1 MKKIFYLL
9 FLLTLTSELFA
20 QTFGTSQTPVSNVS
34 AFSARHNQKIVNGNP
49 AFVYL
54 DATSRLMYVRAT
66 NAAGTAW
73 GTPVVLETAA
83 SSFGNSNLEIING
96 KPAVAYSITGSSI
109 DVRFKTAID
118 ANGDTWNSFVTVN
131 SSLLTQSDVTL
142 CNLNNRAAIA
152 FRYNSNGTIYY
163 SLSNTTLNSFGSP
176 VLVASAVSANH
187 INIKVV
193 NSNPAISYQNSTNQ
207 DLHFVR
213 SNDANGSAWGGIV
226 TVDALGNAGNSSSLE
241 IVNGNPALAYVSD
254 NNLGTNYRE
263 LRYIRANDVNGST
276 WGSPQTLHAEANNE
290 IGYYASLSIINGVPA
305 IAYQHGT
312 TGDLMYIKAS
322 DSNGSVWG
330 SPVVVDNS
338 IGLNAGKNISLTQI
352 GTRASIA
359 YLNKA
364 GINGSTGDAK
374 YIQESQRYYVK
385 ANATGTNNGSSWANA
400 FTSLQSALAV
410 AASGDEVWVAAGT
423 YKPHA
428 SSRSTSFVIPSGLKV
443 YGGFAGNESTLASRN
458 MTLINTTNQTTLSGD
473 LSGNDAGLN
482 NRSENSYRVVTFLN
496 AVSTTTLDGFRI
508 LGGNNTL
515 GEVTAGFGGGI
526 YNNGSGSG
534 KSSNPT
540 IANCTITYCSAFLG
554 GGMYND
560 GTNGGN
566 ASPSITN
573 CIFIS
578 NSADDSGA
586 GLANYGTSGNSSP
599 TISRCSFIGNS
610 SVFNSGAINNHGE
623 SGICSPTI
631 TNCVFM
637 GNYAANNGGAMVNTG
652 TNGGTCI
659 PNITNCSFSGN
670 SATGVGGVIRNNAAN
685 PVIKNSIMWGNSS
698 IFDNNGGSVTATY
711 SIVEGGYTGTG
722 NLSTNPLFVSLPSF
736 ASAPTI
742 TGDLHLTA
750 SSPAINK
757 GTNTGAPTTDLDG
770 NTRPFTGTITDMGAY
785 EFQGLGGCT
794 QVATATETMTW
805 NGSISTDWNN
815 PCNWSPNGIPGAGN
829 FVLIPT
835 GLTKYPIVDNNVSM
849 TQLSINEG
857 ASLTVNASKTL
868 TLVGNGS
875 SQSSCN
881 GTINNNGT
889 ISITQNSTNNPII
902 FATNGVLN
910 NNLGATFTIVTTSN
924 SGLICNNNA
933 LINNFGTLN
942 VTGGSISLYLYTAHS
957 ASELVKN
964 YGTMNLSGNIEKNAN
979 TFRNYACGK
988 IYLNVG
994 DFYNRNSDVINEGY
1008 LFVANLV
1015 NNISGNFTNNGVL
1028 KYNTSLGNITNT
1040 GNGAVIVKNTP
1051 TPIFTY
1057 GGTYDGVVNGIFT
1070 NVGATTSA
1078 GTFTAPNTF
1087 MPSGL
1092 PVGSQ
1097 TLYAKITPSGGACS
1111 YVVPFTYNY
1120 AAPPTLTA
1128 GAVTNAPTCNGNG
1141 SIAFTTT
1148 NVPNGNYSLFFTPSG
1163 TATAT
1168 TSPQTVTVTNNAFTL
1183 AVKSGS
1189 YNDFSMNV
1197 AGQIA
1202 STGTLTPAK
1211 TVSSPVPLF
1220 QPSGSVTNPTTCGGS
1235 NGIIPFTASGTGI
1248 PDGTYSLS
1256 FTPTGTGATSSP
1268 QNVTVSANA
1277 FSLTGLKAGNYS
1289 NFQMTVLGCGSISS
1303 FQRTLTDPTPPTL
1316 TAGTSVNPT
1325 TCGGTGSVAF
1335 TSTNL
1340 PNGTYSL
1347 SFTVTGA
1354 GATTSPQS
1362 ITVSGN
1368 AFTLTGLKAGTYSD
1382 FSVTSSGCTGSVAT
1396 SKVIADPAAP
1406 TLTAGTAT
1414 NPTTC
1419 GGANGSIPFT
1429 STNLPNGTYSLSFT
1443 ATGAGATTSPQSI
1456 TVSGNAFTLTGLK
1469 AGTYS
1474 AFSVTSAGCT
1484 GTVATSKILTD
1495 PAAPTLT
1502 VGTSTNPT
1510 TCGGANGSIPFT
1522 STNLPN
1528 GTYSLSFTAT
1538 GAGATTS
1545 PQSITVLSNAFTLT
1559 GLKAGTY
1566 SAFSVTNVGC
1576 TGTAATSKVLAD
1588 PATPTL
1594 TVGTS
1599 VNPST
1604 CGGANGS
1611 IPFTST
1617 NLPNG
1622 TYSLSF
1628 TATGTGATTSPQSV
1642 TVSGNAFSLTGLKAG
1657 TYSNFSLTTL
1667 AGCTGT
1673 VATPKTLTDPTAPTL
1688 TAGTATNPT
1697 TCGGTGSIAFTS
1709 TNLPNG
1715 TYSLSF
1721 TGTGSPKNVTV
1732 SANTFTLSGLTAGT
1746 YSNFFLTTAAGCTGT
1761 VATPKTLAD
1770 PASPTLV
1777 AGTSV
1782 NPTTCGGVNGSI
1794 PFTSTNLPN
1803 GTYSLSFTSTGTGAT
1818 TSPQNITVSA
1828 NAFSLTG
1835 LKAGNYSNF
1844 SLTTLAG
1851 CTGTVA
1857 TSKVLTD
1864 PAAPTLTA
1872 GTSVNPTTCGG
1883 TNGSIPFT
1891 STNLPN
1897 GTYSLSFTATGTGAT
1912 TSPKSITV
1920 SANTFSLTGLKAGTY
1935 SNFSVTSAGCTGSD
1949 AISKILTDPATP
1961 TISAGTVVNPATCG
1975 ATGSIPFTATNLPNG
1990 TYSLSFT
1997 ATGTGATSSPRNVTV
2012 ASNAF
2017 SLTGLSVGSYS
2028 NFSLTSTGCIGTDAT
2043 SKTIVNPI
2051 TPTLVA
2057 GTAVNP
2063 TSCGGTDG
2071 AIPFTTNL
2079 PDGTYSLTY
2088 TGTGSPKSIT
2098 VSSGA
2103 FTLGTLGSGGY
2114 SNFSVTNNGCIG
2126 TLITSKSL
2134 SDPAAPVLTLGATTN
2149 PSACNLAD
2157 GSIAFTTTNI
2167 ADGTYSLNYSG
2178 AGNPKSVTVSA
2189 NAFTLSGLSD
2199 GVYSNFSITN
2209 ESGCTGSLSSSVTLV
2224 DLALP
2229 VLTVGTATNPTTCA
2243 GTQGTIAFTTANL
2256 PDGTYSLTFSSTG
2269 TPSPQNITVAS
2280 NAFTLSGLSAG
2291 TYNNFS
2297 VTRLGCT
2304 GSVSTSKVLVD
2315 PATPTVTAGV
2325 SASPSTCAGTDG
2337 SINFTTTNLANGTYS
2352 LSFIST
2358 GTVSP
2363 KNVTVTNNV
2372 FTLSGLT
2379 AGNYS
2384 NFSITNNGCSGT
2396 DATLKTLTDPPSITL
2411 AVGSSTNPTTCAG
2424 TNGSINFTTTN
2435 LPNGTYTLTY
2445 TGAGSPK
2452 TVTVATNAF
2461 TISDLSAGAYSNFS
2475 ITYLGCTGSDAQT
2488 KTLFDP
2494 ESATI
2499 TAGTVSSP
2507 STCNGTDG
2515 SIAFTATNLPDGNY
2529 SLAYT
2534 GTGSPQTV
2542 TVSGNTFTLTG
2553 LSAGSYSNFSL
2564 VSSGCT
2570 AIDPSTKSLV
2580 APTTP
2585 TLTAGTV
2592 TNPSTCNGTDGSIAF
2607 TTNLADGTYSLA
2619 YTGAGS
2625 PQNITVVSGTF
2636 TLTGLQDGVYTNF
2649 SIINNGCT
2657 AIDATSKTL
2666 VDPATPTLTAGTV
2679 INPSTCNGTDGS
2691 ITFTTNLADGTYSLA
2706 YTGAGSPQNITVASG
2721 AFTLM
2726 GLQDGVYTNF
2736 SIISNGCTAIDAT
2749 SKTLVDPATPTLTV
2763 GTVTNPSTCSGA
2775 DGTIAFTTS
2784 LADGTYSLVYTGAGS
2799 PQNITVASG
2808 AFTLTGLQDGI
2819 YANFSITSSGCVA
2832 VASTSK
2838 TLVDPAIPTL
2848 TAGTVTNPS
2857 ICSGTDGTIAF
2868 TTSLPD
2874 GTYSLNYTGVGSP
2887 KTITVVGGA
2896 FSLTGL
2902 SSGTYSGFAVSTN
2915 GCTGTDATAKT
2926 LTDPAAPTLTAGTVT
2941 NPTTCLSSDGKIAFT
2956 TSLPNGT
2963 YTLNYTGTGSPKN
2976 ITVLSGVFELTG
2988 LSDGTFSGF
2997 SVSINGCTGTDA
3009 TTKSLTDPAAP
3020 TLTAGTVTNPSTCL
3034 SADGSIAF
3042 TTSLPNGNYT
3052 LNYTGAGSPKSIT
3065 VVSGAF
3071 TLSGLPDGVFSGFS
3085 VTTGGCTGLASSSIT
3100 LTDPATP
3107 TITAGTVINP
3117 SACNGTDGSIAFTTT
3132 LPNGNYTLN
3141 YTGSG
3146 SPKTVTVVSGTF
3158 TLSGLLSGDYSGF
3171 SVTAGGCVGIDNT
3184 TKRLVNPNSP
3194 TISVGTA
3201 TNPSTC
3207 SGTGSIEF
3215 TTNLPNGTY
3224 NLTYTGSGSPM
3235 SVTVNDGTFTLSG
3248 LLAGTYSNFSI
3259 DNNLGCIG
3267 TDATSKTLADPLT
3280 PTLTIGTQ
3288 TNPSTC
3294 SGNDGSIAFTTNLP
3308 NGTYNLAYTGTGS
3321 PKSVTVSSGAFSLSG
3336 LSAGTYENFVIT
3348 VNGCVGNETSLIV
3361 LSDPTPQTVRAGSN
3375 SAICSGSTLTLTS
3388 DISSAVYQWN
3398 GPNNFTSTEQNPN
3411 IVTATTLASGIY
3423 TLQVTV
3429 SGCTSTSTVE
3439 VFVNPVPTTP
3449 TPNAVAP
3456 IAMGSSATLTA
3467 TGCAGTLRWYLS
3479 ANDNEVTN
3487 PVSPTTATDYYAKC
3501 EIIQNGTS
3509 CLSDKSVNVTVGVIA
3524 VQIVYVNATNT
3535 NSTQDGTTWATAYA
3549 DLSLALANARTI
3561 TNTPVEVWVAKG
3573 TYKPTSTINRFIAFN
3588 IPSGVKVYGGFNANE
3603 TSMTQRD
3610 VNSNTTIL
3618 SGEIGNQNTINDNSY
3633 HVVVFDGV
3641 SQETRLDGFT
3651 ITKGNAD
3658 FDARLAVNFPMTSA
3672 PLTTTQT
3679 RGGGIDLENGSSP
3692 SIVNCT
3698 IVANAAVSGGGIFA
3712 GDNSIP
3718 SISFCKITGNQ
3729 ATFGSAMYVQ
3739 DASNLTVNNTLI
3751 AGNRGIGAVY
3761 NNLANP
3767 VLTNCT
3773 LAGNGG
3779 YNGGIF
3785 NANSQP
3791 RIKNSI
3797 LWGNSAPFND
3807 TQSIITYSIV
3817 QNGYQGV
3824 GNLNYDPQFVAP
3836 TPDGLSP
3843 NSNGDY
3849 HIKANSLAIDRGDN
3863 ETISLTDKDLDENLR
3878 RYNGGSVDMGAYE
3891 YQGNPTATLVIS
3903 VASGN
3908 WESNSTWDIGRV
3920 PTLGDY
3926 VIIDQNHT
3934 ISLSTE
3940 ANAKNLEYRGSG
3952 TIQFKSNNSKIN
3964 LGL

>member
-1 MKKIFYLL
+1 MKKLFYLL
-9 FLLTLTSELFA
+9 MALLISQNLLAVDKTWTGATSTAWATASNWSPSGVPTSSDVVYVPNVTNKPVIASGTTANALQIVIQPSSSLTINSGGILSMLNVPYASTQRVIDVKSSATLTNN
-20 QTFGTSQTPVSNVS
+20 GTITV
-34 AFSARHNQKIVNGNP
+34 
-49 AFVYL
+49 
-54 DATSRLMYVRAT
+54 
-66 NAAGTAW
+66 
-73 GTPVVLETAA
+73 TAA
-83 SSFGNSNLEIING
+83 VDGSGNSNAIIVLADNCTFNNNG
-96 KPAVAYSITGSSI
+96 TVNLTTGYADIYVSGPNAIVNNNASGIITINNGYGFLCLTNTTGNAINNQGSITHTSSTAEFIFVYPNGSPFNITNSGTMTVNGTKGIYLGNSGRLTNQACGKILMTSGSS
-109 DVRFKTAID
+109 DYGSQSSG
-118 ANGDTWNSFVTVN
+118 ANTSNSGLI
-131 SSLLTQSDVTL
+131 SSV
-142 CNLNNRAAIA
+142 
-152 FRYNSNGTIYY
+152 
-163 SLSNTTLNSFGSP
+163 GS
-176 VLVASAVSANH
+176 
-187 INIKVV
+187 I
-193 NSNPAISYQNSTNQ
+193 
-207 DLHFVR
+207 
-213 SNDANGSAWGGIV
+213 
-226 TVDALGNAGNSSSLE
+226 
-241 IVNGNPALAYVSD
+241 
-254 NNLGTNYRE
+254 
-263 LRYIRANDVNGST
+263 
-276 WGSPQTLHAEANNE
+276 
-290 IGYYASLSIINGVPA
+290 
-305 IAYQHGT
+305 
-312 TGDLMYIKAS
+312 
-322 DSNGSVWG
+322 
-330 SPVVVDNS
+330 
-338 IGLNAGKNISLTQI
+338 
-352 GTRASIA
+352 
-359 YLNKA
+359 
-364 GINGSTGDAK
+364 
-374 YIQESQRYYVK
+374 
-385 ANATGTNNGSSWANA
+385 TNNGGTFTNNA
-400 FTSLQSALAV
+400 GGVVHYGSLFGTITNNTGSAVVNNNATNSTIFTYQGTFTGTVNGIYTNSTATTS
-410 AASGDEVWVAAGT
+410 AGT
-423 YKPHA
+423 FTAPN
-428 SSRSTSFVIPSGLKV
+428 TFTPSGALPT
-443 YGGFAGNESTLASRN
+443 GSQTLYAKITPSVGSCN
-458 MTLINTTNQTTLSGD
+458 YVVSFTY
-473 LSGNDAGLN
+473 N
-482 NRSENSYRVVTFLN
+482 NVVLLPEMN
-496 AVSTTTLDGFRI
+496 VK
-508 LGGNNTL
+508 GNNTSIVD
-515 GEVTAGFGGGI
+515 GDISPSTTDHTDFGTANVTSGTVIRTFTVENTGPGAL
-526 YNNGSGSG
+526 NLSGSPKVAISG
-534 KSSNPT
+534 TNASDFTVNLQPNSPVAATNGTTTFQVTFDPSASGSRT
-540 IANCTITYCSAFLG
+540 ATISIANNDSNENP
-554 GGMYND
+554 YN
-560 GTNGGN
+560 
-566 ASPSITN
+566 
-573 CIFIS
+573 F
-578 NSADDSGA
+578 
-586 GLANYGTSGNSSP
+586 
-599 TISRCSFIGNS
+599 
-610 SVFNSGAINNHGE
+610 SVQ
-623 SGICSPTI
+623 
-631 TNCVFM
+631 
-637 GNYAANNGGAMVNTG
+637 
-652 TNGGTCI
+652 
-659 PNITNCSFSGN
+659 
-670 SATGVGGVIRNNAAN
+670 
-685 PVIKNSIMWGNSS
+685 
-698 IFDNNGGSVTATY
+698 
-711 SIVEGGYTGTG
+711 GTG
-722 NLSTNPLFVSLPSF
+722 ST
-736 ASAPTI
+736 T
-742 TGDLHLTA
+742 
-750 SSPAINK
+750 
-757 GTNTGAPTTDLDG
+757 
-770 NTRPFTGTITDMGAY
+770 
-785 EFQGLGGCT
+785 CT
-794 QVATATETMTW
+794 QVATATENMTW
-805 NGSISTDWNN
+805 NGSVSTDWLN
-815 PCNWSPNGIPGAGN
+815 PCNWTPNGVPGAGN
-829 FVLIPT
+829 TVIIPGTPVLEPEILSGNSLAVASVAIFT
-835 GLTKYPIVDNNVSM
+835 NSTLTIAATS
-849 TQLSINEG
+849 T
-857 ASLTVNASKTL
+857 LTVNGGNTTSGNLASVANSGTL
-868 TLVGNGS
+868 
-875 SQSSCN
+875 Q
-881 GTINNNGT
+881 NNGT
-889 ISITQNSTNNPII
+889 IRIGNSPTTGIVYYGIANSGGIITNSSTGSISIERASESYIHQTLAGTFTNAGTLTVGSSSNSSSFGI
-902 FATNGVLN
+902 LN
-910 NNLGATFTIVTTSN
+910 LATF
-924 SGLICNNNA
+924 NNTGT
-933 LINNFGTLN
+933 LTINNFTTVGFYNTTGTLTN
-942 VTGGSISLYLYTAHS
+942 SGQINITAINS
-957 ASELVKN
+957 TDRGLQN
-964 YGTMNLSGNIEKNAN
+964 QNIITNN
-979 TFRNYACGK
+979 ACGK
-988 IYLNVG
+988 IIVLKG
-994 DFYNRNSDVINEGY
+994 D
-1008 LFVANLV
+1008 LANAGSSGSITNMGLIQIENNL
-1015 NNISGNFTNNGVL
+1015 NNIVPFTNNSVL
-1028 KYNTSLGNITNT
+1028 KYGGILGTVAVTN
-1040 GNGAVIVKNTP
+1040 NQSSSIIVKNTP

-1057 GGTYDGVVNGIFT
+1057 GGTYNGTVNGIYT
-1070 NVGATTSA
+1070 NAAATTSA

-1087 MPSGL
+1087 VPSGL

-1097 TLYAKITPSGGACS
+1097 TLYAKITQSGGVCS

-1120 AAPPTLTA
+1120 VAPPTLTA
-1128 GAVTNAPTCNGNG
+1128 GAVTNATTCGGATG

-1148 NVPNGNYSLFFTPSG
+1148 NVPNG
-1163 TATAT
+1163 
-1168 TSPQTVTVTNNAFTL
+1168 
-1183 AVKSGS
+1183 
-1189 YNDFSMNV
+1189 
-1197 AGQIA
+1197 
-1202 STGTLTPAK
+1202 
-1211 TVSSPVPLF
+1211 
-1220 QPSGSVTNPTTCGGS
+1220 
-1235 NGIIPFTASGTGI
+1235 
-1248 PDGTYSLS
+1248 TYSLT
-1256 FTPTGTGATSSP
+1256 FTTTGTTSP
-1268 QNVTVSANA
+1268 QNVTVSSNTFTLSSLTAGSYND
-1277 FSLTGLKAGNYS
+1277 FSLTVSGQTATTGTLSPAK
-1289 NFQMTVLGCGSISS
+1289 TVANPASPTLTVGTATNPTTCSGTDGSIAFTSTNLPNGTYSLFFTTTGTGATSPKTVIVTNNVFTLSGLRKGTYSDFLIGNAGCVGTTATSKTLSDPPIPILIPGGGVRTSTCGGSDGSIPFSS
-1303 FQRTLTDPTPPTL
+1303 TNLPDGTYSLGFTPTGAGASTSPKNITVTNNAFVLTGLTAGSYTNFTLTYLSCVTLTTISATVSNPPTPTL

-1325 TCGGTGSVAF
+1325 TCGGS
-1335 TSTNL
+1335 
-1340 PNGTYSL
+1340 
-1347 SFTVTGA
+1347 
-1354 GATTSPQS
+1354 
-1362 ITVSGN
+1362 
-1368 AFTLTGLKAGTYSD
+1368 
-1382 FSVTSSGCTGSVAT
+1382 
-1396 SKVIADPAAP
+1396 
-1406 TLTAGTAT
+1406 
-1414 NPTTC
+1414 
-1419 GGANGSIPFT
+1419 NGSIPFT

-1443 ATGAGATTSPQSI
+1443 ATGTGATTSPKNV
-1456 TVSGNAFTLTGLK
+1456 TVTNNAFTLSGLK

-1474 AFSVTSAGCT
+1474 NFSVTSNGCS
-1484 GTVATSKILTD
+1484 GTEVTSKIITD

-1502 VGTSTNPT
+1502 VGTSVNPT
-1510 TCGGANGSIPFT
+1510 
-1522 STNLPN
+1522 
-1528 GTYSLSFTAT
+1528 
-1538 GAGATTS
+1538 
-1545 PQSITVLSNAFTLT
+1545 
-1559 GLKAGTY
+1559 
-1566 SAFSVTNVGC
+1566 
-1576 TGTAATSKVLAD
+1576 
-1588 PATPTL
+1588 
-1594 TVGTS
+1594 
-1599 VNPST
+1599 T

-1628 TATGTGATTSPQSV
+1628 TATGTGATTSPQSI
-1642 TVSGNAFSLTGLKAG
+1642 TVSGNAFSLSGLKAG
-1657 TYSNFSLTTL
+1657 TYSAFSVTNV
-1667 AGCTGT
+1667 GCTGT
-1673 VATPKTLTDPTAPTL
+1673 VATSKVLTDPATPTL
-1688 TAGTATNPT
+1688 T
-1697 TCGGTGSIAFTS
+1697 
-1709 TNLPNG
+1709 
-1715 TYSLSF
+1715 
-1721 TGTGSPKNVTV
+1721 V
-1732 SANTFTLSGLTAGT
+1732 
-1746 YSNFFLTTAAGCTGT
+1746 
-1761 VATPKTLAD
+1761 
-1770 PASPTLV
+1770 
-1777 AGTSV
+1777 GTSV
-1782 NPTTCGGVNGSI
+1782 NPTTCGGTNGSI

-1803 GTYSLSFTSTGTGAT
+1803 GTYSLSFTATGTGAT
-1818 TSPQNITVSA
+1818 TSPQNVTVSGNSFSLTGLKAGTYSNFSITTLAGCTGTVATSKTLVDPPTPTLTGGLISHPATCGGTGNIRFNTTNLPNGTYSMSFTATGSGVTTSPQNVAVSANFLYLSNLTAGTYSNFSLTTSTGCTSSLATPLTLNPPSTPTLTAGTLTNPTSCAGADGSIAFTTSFLSSGTYSLSFTATGTGATSSPQNITVSG
-1828 NAFSLTG
+1828 NAFSLSG

-1891 STNLPN
+1891 ATNLPN

-1920 SANTFSLTGLKAGTY
+1920 SANTFSLTALKAGTY
-1935 SNFSVTSAGCTGSD
+1935 SNFSVTNAGCTGSD
-1949 AISKILTDPATP
+1949 ASSKILTDPATP
-1961 TISAGTVVNPATCG
+1961 TISAGTVVNPTTCG

-2043 SKTIVNPI
+2043 SKTIANPT

-2057 GTAVNP
+2057 GIAVNP

-2079 PDGTYSLTY
+2079 PDGTYSLSY

-2229 VLTVGTATNPTTCA
+2229 ALTVGTATNPTTCA

-2352 LSFIST
+2352 LSFTST

-2564 VSSGCT
+2564 VASGCT
-2570 AIDPSTKSLV
+2570 AIEPSTKSLV

-2649 SIINNGCT
+2649 SIISSGCT

-2691 ITFTTNLADGTYSLA
+2691 ITFTTSLADGTYSLA

-2763 GTVTNPSTCSGA
+2763 GTVTNPSTCSGT

-2832 VASTSK
+2832 VTSTSK

-3107 TITAGTVINP
+3107 TITAGTVTNP
-3117 SACNGTDGSIAFTTT
+3117 SACNGADGSIAFTTT

-3171 SVTAGGCVGIDNT
+3171 SVTAGGCIGIDNT
-3184 TKRLVNPNSP
+3184 TKTLGNPNSP

-3224 NLTYTGSGSPM
+3224 NLTYTGSGSPK
-3235 SVTVNDGTFTLSG
+3235 SVTVNGGTFTLSG

-3294 SGNDGSIAFTTNLP
+3294 LGTDGSIAFTTNLP
-3308 NGTYNLAYTGTGS
+3308 NGTYSLAYTGTGS

-3336 LSAGTYENFVIT
+3336 LSAGTYSNFTIT
-3348 VNGCVGNETSLIV
+3348 VNGCAGNETSLIV
-3361 LSDPTPQTVRAGSN
+3361 LSDPTPQTVMAGSN

-3388 DISSAVYQWN
+3388 DISSAIYQWN
-3398 GPNNFTSTEQNPN
+3398 GPNNFTSTEQNPT
-3411 IVTATTLASGIY
+3411 IVAATTLASGTY
-3423 TLQVTV
+3423 TVQVTV
-3429 SGCTSTSTVE
+3429 SGCISTSTVE

-3487 PVSPTTATDYYAKC
+3487 PVSPTNATDYYAKC
-3501 EIIQNGTS
+3501 EITQNGAS

-3535 NSTQDGTTWATAYA
+3535 NSTQDGTAWTTAYA

-3603 TSMTQRD
+3603 TSMAQRD

-3863 ETISLTDKDLDENLR
+3863 ETISLTDKDLDGNLR